1 MRTPND
7 LLRIEDGHILNLQ
20 QADITEQRRLVAF
33 ESKIDIISTEF

>member
-7 LLRIEDGHILNLQ
+7 LLRTEDGPILNLQ
-20 QADITEQRRLVAF
+20 QADTTEQRRLVAL